1 MDVRAYAEERCKYF
15 RSQAPLLWCPKYKRH
30 AIIPFIDK
38 RRIIGW
44 VARKIDA
51 GKEYAHIKCPNFP
64 SDYMLNQHLRYRYKT
79 VLVVEGAFDA
89 LAMRALC
96 TFGNVISRKQ
106 INLLNQLKHSGRQI
120 ALLPDYK
127 KEEWHSYW
135 RTAKEQGWYLCV
147 PEWPGDDG
155 YSVADYIKDPGD
167 SIKRNGLLY
176 TIEVAMNSITND
188 YTYAEQILLRRSR

>member
-1 MDVRAYAEERCKYF
+1 
-15 RSQAPLLWCPKYKRH
+15 
-30 AIIPFIDK
+30 
-38 RRIIGW
+38 
-44 VARKIDA
+44 
-51 GKEYAHIKCPNFP
+51 
-64 SDYMLNQHLRYRYKT
+64 
-79 VLVVEGAFDA
+79 
-89 LAMRALC
+89 MRALC